1 MSIGPGFFHQIKIL
15 WKRQFVHILC
25 LHFKNSYTIKTFLN
39 IIMAGLIMTIISKN
53 TAFITKKINNN
64 SRNRNNNY
72 NDFNQMTKL
81 YSSSIN
87 IDYFIQNFGY

>member
-1 MSIGPGFFHQIKIL
+1 
-15 WKRQFVHILC
+15 
-25 LHFKNSYTIKTFLN
+25 
-39 IIMAGLIMTIISKN
+39 MAGLTMTIISKN

-87 IDYFIQNFGY
+87 IDYFNKFFCTFNKINKKKNFRTITPGKI